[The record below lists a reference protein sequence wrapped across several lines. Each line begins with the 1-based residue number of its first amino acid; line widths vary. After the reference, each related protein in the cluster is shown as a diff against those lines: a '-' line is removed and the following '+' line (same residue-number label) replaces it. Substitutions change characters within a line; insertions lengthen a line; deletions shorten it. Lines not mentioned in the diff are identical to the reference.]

1 MKRCEFA
8 GWDSEEQFSFG
19 PTPCYANTDILSK
32 PKLQQ
37 TVAPSPCMPFIQA
50 PGRGLL
56 AGHSLYVLPSLSSVS
71 VEEDEERYEHGIEVD
86 IDEGVA
92 DDGEK
97 NAEETPRLRSIE
109 RNLNVLPGEEL
120 SITVG
125 CEAK

>member
-37 TVAPSPCMPFIQA
+37 TIPANPYIPSIRA
-50 PGRGLL
+50 PGRGLI
-56 AGHSLYVLPSLSSVS
+56 AGHGLYVLPNLSSVS
-71 VEEDEERYEHGIEVD
+71 VEEDEERHEHGTEVD

-97 NAEETPRLRSIE
+97 NAEETPRLRAIE
-109 RNLNVLPGEEL
+109 RNLNILPGDKV

-125 CEAK
+125 CQAK